1 MESARCLEKRYPEPL
16 LAIAS
21 YELAASSRVLP
32 TRPLSEEAW
41 LAALASA
48 HSNRLTGLLCA
59 AAENGSL
66 PTTRE
71 QLNQA
76 RQCQVSAMAW
86 AMRLEQELLAVI
98 DLLTA
103 SAVDV
108 RVLKGS
114 AVAHLDYPDPA
125 MRSFIDIDVLV
136 RSEQID
142 RAVKLFTGAGF
153 QRRHPQPRPGFDR
166 RFSKG
171 TTFLSPAG
179 YELDLHRTF
188 VQGPWGLLMDLDDLW
203 DDGEEFEVAGRTLY
217 ALSRPTRF
225 MHACYHAALGDWPPR
240 LSSLRDVAQML
251 VTGQDDSTF
260 RAFAARWRADAV
272 LATAVSD
279 AWSLLGLDERTAMS
293 VWAHGYVPK
302 DREEARLAAHRHGH
316 KNSSAQAVFALSA
329 ISGLREKAA
338 FLHSL
343 VLPEAQYRD
352 GRHRS
357 AIGRLRHGLAE
368 TRRGR
373 GRGRG
378 RGQRR

>member
-1 MESARCLEKRYPEPL
+1 MESDVCLEERYPEPL
-16 LAIAS
+16 LSVAS
-21 YELAASSRVLP
+21 YGLAASSRMLP
-32 TRPLSEEAW
+32 TGPLSEAAW
-41 LAALASA
+41 LAVLASA
-48 HSNRLTGLLCA
+48 KSHRLTGLLCG
-59 AAENGSL
+59 AAEDGSL

-71 QLNQA
+71 QMNQA
-76 RQCQVSAMAW
+76 RELQVSTMAW
-86 AMRLEQELLAVI
+86 AMRLEQELLAVV
-98 DLLTA
+98 DLLMA
-103 SAVDV
+103 SAVDI

-125 MRSFIDIDVLV
+125 MRSFIDLDVLV

-142 RAVKLFTGAGF
+142 RAVELFTRAGF
-153 QRRHPQPRPGFDR
+153 HRRHPQPRPGFDR

-171 TTFLSPAG
+171 TTFLSPIG

-188 VQGPWGLLMDLDDLW
+188 VQGPWGLLMDLNDLW
-203 DDGEEFEVAGRTLY
+203 DDGDEFEVAGHTLH
-217 ALSRPTRF
+217 ALSRPVRF

-251 VTGQDDSTF
+251 LITGQNERSV
-260 RAFAARWRADAV
+260 RAVAARWGADAV

-279 AWSLLGLDERTAMS
+279 AWSLLGLEERTAMS

-302 DREEARLAAHRHGH
+302 DREVARLAAHRHGH

-343 VLPEAQYRD
+343 VLPETQYRD

-357 AIGRLRHGLAE
+357 AIARLRHGIAE

-373 GRGRG
+373 GQPR
-378 RGQRR
+378 